1 MGFDSALPDSLAS
14 GLGASSQDEARLRR
28 AFVQHYPGVWRF
40 LRRLGVARD
49 RVDDAVQHVFLIM
62 LEAIPRI
69 VPGCERA
76 FLYATAIRVAHGVR
90 RRPQREIATLEVDR
104 ESSLPSPDELTDQKR
119 AREMLDRLLE
129 CIDLDTRAVFV
140 LFEIEGFTVPE
151 IADLLK
157 VPLGTAA
164 SRLRRSREQFRALV
178 EECSRPPVPAP
189 PAPPPK
195 LGSFRPAPLS
205 SAPPPGSL
213 PLQ

>member
-14 GLGASSQDEARLRR
+14 GLGVSGQDEARLRR
-28 AFVQHYPGVWRF
+28 AFVRHYAGIWRF

-49 RVDDAVQHVFLIM
+49 RVDDAAQHTFLVM

-76 FLYATAIRVAHGVR
+76 FLYSTAIRVAHGVR
-90 RRPQREIATLEVDR
+90 RRPEREIAAMELDGA
-104 ESSLPSPDELTDQKR
+104 SPLPSPDELADQKR
-119 AREMLDRLLE
+119 AREMLDRLLQR
-129 CIDLDTRAVFV
+129 IDLDTRAVFV

-178 EECSRPPVPAP
+178 EACSRPAVPP
-189 PAPPPK
+189 
-195 LGSFRPAPLS
+195 S
-205 SAPPPGSL
+205 SRQP
-213 PLQ
+213 

>member
-14 GLGASSQDEARLRR
+14 RLGVSGQDEARLRR
-28 AFVQHYPGVWRF
+28 AFVQHYAGIWRF
-40 LRRLGVARD
+40 LRRLGITRD
-49 RVDDAVQHVFLIM
+49 RVDDAAQHTFLIM

-76 FLYATAIRVAHGVR
+76 FLYSTAIRVAHGLR
-90 RRPQREIATLEVDR
+90 RRPEREIAAFELDGA
-104 ESSLPSPDELTDQKR
+104 SPLPSPDELADQKR

-129 CIDLDTRAVFV
+129 RLDLDARAVFV

-178 EECSRPPVPAP
+178 EGCSRPDAP
-189 PAPPPK
+189 P
-195 LGSFRPAPLS
+195 S
-205 SAPPPGSL
+205 SRQP
-213 PLQ
+213 

>member
-14 GLGASSQDEARLRR
+14 GIGVSAQDEARLRR
-28 AFVQHYPGVWRF
+28 AFVQHYAGVWRF

-49 RVDDAVQHVFLIM
+49 RVDDAAQHAFLVM
-62 LEAIPRI
+62 LEAIPRV

-76 FLYATAIRVAHGVR
+76 FLYSTAIRVAHGLR
-90 RRPQREIATLEVDR
+90 RRPEREVATVDVDGA
-104 ESSLPSPDELTDQKR
+104 SPLPSPDELTDQKR

-129 CIDLDTRAVFV
+129 RLDLDTRAVFV

-178 EECSRPPVPAP
+178 EACSRPASPSPSRQP
-189 PAPPPK
+189 
-195 LGSFRPAPLS
+195 
-205 SAPPPGSL
+205 
-213 PLQ
+213 